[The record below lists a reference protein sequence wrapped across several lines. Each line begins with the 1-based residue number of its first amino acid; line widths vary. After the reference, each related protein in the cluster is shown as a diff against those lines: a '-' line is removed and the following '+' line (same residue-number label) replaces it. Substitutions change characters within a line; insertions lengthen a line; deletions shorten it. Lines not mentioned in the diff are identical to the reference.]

1 MKWLLL
7 ALLVSPLG
15 AKESA
20 PTKRTLPPP
29 RGDEDAEAVAQPSG
43 YVHLIQPSDRLPK
56 LAKYYGVS
64 EQLLREVNAE
74 LFAYNESQ
82 TGHRMIINE
91 PIILPLG
98 CFIPRGAAWA
108 RRADDLTKIANPTV
122 ITTPDT
128 PASQNDLRTGSGW
141 APQYSSRRSKQTPL
155 FKPAITP
162 PAPLEGPN
170 PTAVKTDATRAP
182 LAYGVTTSDLPSP
195 KTGAGGNR
203 HARLSSV
210 FGWRSG
216 RRHKGID
223 IPMDANTPI
232 VAAHDGTVERADH
245 DLFGYGNFVIIN
257 HGRAETR
264 YAHLNRIMVQPG
276 QHVTGGKTIIGL
288 SGDTG
293 HSTGPHLH
301 FELRVDG
308 EAVDPVGTDLPGV
321 QAMLAGSAAAAGRN
335 DLSSGLGSLNY
346 TFEDKRWQLHGG
358 F

>member
-1 MKWLLL
+1 MKYVVL
-7 ALLVSPLG
+7 AVLVVELASGVAG
-15 AKESA
+15 AA
-20 PTKRTLPPP
+20 TPKRTP
-29 RGDEDAEAVAQPSG
+29 AEPARQTLVQPSG
-43 YVHLIQPSDRLPK
+43 YVHLVQASDRLPR
-56 LAKYYGVS
+56 LAAFYSVS
-64 EQLLREVNAE
+64 EAALREVNAE
-74 LFAYNESQ
+74 LFANNEAH

-91 PIILPLG
+91 PIILPMG
-98 CFIPRGAAWA
+98 CVIPRNAQWA
-108 RRADDLTKIANPTV
+108 RRAEDLQKPAEPTV

-128 PASQNDLRTGSGW
+128 PASQDGLRTGSGW
-141 APQYSSRRSKQTPL
+141 SQQQFATRRGGKTPL
-155 FKPAITP
+155 FKPAVQP
-162 PAPLEGPN
+162 PPPPPSE
-170 PTAVKTDATRAP
+170 TAKADATKAP

-195 KTGAGGNR
+195 KSSVGGAQNR

-232 VAAHDGTVERADH
+232 AAAHDGVVERADH
-245 DLFGYGNFVIIN
+245 DLFGYGNYVIIN

-264 YAHLNRIMVQPG
+264 YAHLNRILVKTG

-301 FELRVDG
+301 YELRMDG

-335 DLSSGLGSLNY
+335 ELSSGLGSLNY
-346 TFEDKRWQLHGG
+346 TFEGDRRWQLHGG
-358 F
+358 W